1 MAYRRQDEE
10 LVIEYPCSGATY
22 YREEYGVYR
31 YGTYERS
38 SVLAGQQKRSFVD
51 SFETLAEAR
60 ENYPQARWDGEGGS
74 QAVPVFIPEQP
85 PEWFDPA
92 DAGEHWSEDDAY

>member
-1 MAYRRQDEE
+1 MAYRSRKQQDEE
-10 LVIEYPCSGATY
+10 MVIEYPSSGATY

-51 SFETLAEAR
+51 SFETLAEAQ
-60 ENYPQARWDGEGGS
+60 ENYPQARWDGGGS
-74 QAVPVFIPEQP
+74 QAVPVYIPEQAP
-85 PEWFDPA
+85 DWFDPA
-92 DAGEHWSEDDAY
+92 DAGESWDGDY